1 MINVLKVI
9 LKEPE
14 CYAEPEYLMSKI
26 QEHLVDDMTNN
37 ILSGMKSLVSYPKLY
52 ELTMPQYRELLET
65 KVVEKL
71 LNKNV
76 FPGPMYMA
84 GYFMKLVGSSILHH
98 VKVIKDS

>member
-1 MINVLKVI
+1 
-9 LKEPE
+9 
-14 CYAEPEYLMSKI
+14 
-26 QEHLVDDMTNN
+26 
-37 ILSGMKSLVSYPKLY
+37 
-52 ELTMPQYRELLET
+52 MPQYRELLET